1 MFAELEVEAEVEAE
15 VQPRTVFTPDPDL
28 FEPDISGRGDAA
40 SLPERKAAR
49 AGRRKA
55 SARGARKTE
64 QEGAASPLAARRRMP
79 VSARGLGDATDM
91 YLSEIGCSELL
102 DAEAEAA
109 LARKVQGGDA
119 GARLRMIECNL
130 RLVVKIARRY
140 LNRGL
145 PLIDLI
151 EEGNLGLIRAVEKFD
166 PEKGFRFSTYATWW
180 IRQAVERGLMNQAKT
195 IRLPIH
201 IAKEL
206 NGYLR
211 AQRELAQKL
220 DHEPTPEEVAALV
233 EKPVEKVRSLLEL
246 SDQIACTEISVIDGD
261 RPAWDTFEDAN
272 SRDPWEVL
280 QNGQLKSR
288 LDQWL
293 DALPEKSL
301 DVVVR
306 RFGLRGHDITTLEEV
321 GREIGVTRER
331 VRQIQVDALK
341 SLRELMEAEGFDY
354 AAVLGAG

>member
-1 MFAELEVEAEVEAE
+1 MFQEATAE
-15 VQPRTVFTPDPDL
+15 R
-28 FEPDISGRGDAA
+28 
-40 SLPERKAAR
+40 
-49 AGRRKA
+49 
-55 SARGARKTE
+55 
-64 QEGAASPLAARRRMP
+64 EGAAHNSGTPDVGSPDVEPHRENAAPGSVGKAPKRAGKTLKRRMP
-79 VSARGLGDATDM
+79 VTTRGLGDATDM
-91 YLSEIGCSELL
+91 YLSEIGASELL
-102 DAEAEAA
+102 DAEGEAA
-109 LARKVQGGDA
+109 LARKVQAGDA
-119 GARLRMIECNL
+119 AARLRMIECNL

-180 IRQAVERGLMNQAKT
+180 IRQAVERGLMNQSKT

-220 DHEPTPEEVAALV
+220 DHEPSPEEVAQLTG
-233 EKPVEKVRSLLEL
+233 KPVEKVRSLLEL
-246 SDQIACTEISVIDGD
+246 SERIACTEISVIDAD
-261 RPAWDTFEDAN
+261 RPAWDTFEDEQAC
-272 SRDPWEVL
+272 DPWEAL
-280 QNGQLKSR
+280 QNGQLKSH
-288 LDQWL
+288 LDTWL
-293 DALPEKSL
+293 DSLPDKSL

-306 RFGLRGHDITTLEEV
+306 RFGLRGHDVTTLEEV

-331 VRQIQVDALK
+331 VRQIQVEALK
-341 SLRELMEAEGFDY
+341 SMRKLMEETGFDY
-354 AAVLGAG
+354 SAVLGGS

>member
-1 MFAELEVEAEVEAE
+1 MFVETSAEMNSEV
-15 VQPRTVFTPDPDL
+15 TLLDL
-28 FEPDISGRGDAA
+28 PAGS
-40 SLPERKAAR
+40 SLDR
-49 AGRRKA
+49 AGEPSPKRAPKA
-55 SARGARKTE
+55 K
-64 QEGAASPLAARRRMP
+64 PLPRRMP
-79 VSARGLGDATDM
+79 VSKRGLGDATDM
-91 YLSEIGCSELL
+91 YLSEIGASELL
-102 DAEAEAA
+102 DAKGEAA
-109 LARKVQGGDA
+109 LARKVQAGDA
-119 GARLRMIECNL
+119 EARQRMIECNL

-180 IRQAVERGLMNQAKT
+180 IRQSVERGLMNQAKT

-220 DHEPTPEEVAALV
+220 DRDPTAEDIAELIG
-233 EKPVEKVRSLLEL
+233 KPVEKVRSLLEL
-246 SDQIACTEISVIDGD
+246 SEQIACTEISVIDGD
-261 RPAWDTFEDAN
+261 RPAWDTFEDGNAN
-272 SRDPWEVL
+272 DPWEAL
-280 QNGQLKSR
+280 QNGQMKSR
-288 LDQWL
+288 LEEWL
-293 DALPEKSL
+293 DTLPEKSL

-306 RFGLRGHDITTLEEV
+306 RFGLRGHDVTTLEEV

-331 VRQIQVDALK
+331 VRQIQVEALRN
-341 SLRELMEAEGFDY
+341 LRVMMEDEGFDC

>member
-1 MFAELEVEAEVEAE
+1 MFVERTEMESTAEAGEHKAQDTRCSAKPP
-15 VQPRTVFTPDPDL
+15 QRT
-28 FEPDISGRGDAA
+28 
-40 SLPERKAAR
+40 KKYQ
-49 AGRRKA
+49 RR
-55 SARGARKTE
+55 S
-64 QEGAASPLAARRRMP
+64 MP
-79 VSARGLGDATDM
+79 VTTRGLGDATDM
-91 YLSEIGCSELL
+91 YLAEIGASELL
-102 DAEAEAA
+102 DAESEAA
-109 LARKVQGGDA
+109 LAREVQAGDA
-119 GARLRMIECNL
+119 VARLRMIECNL

-201 IAKEL
+201 LAKEL

-220 DHEPTPEEVAALV
+220 DRDPTPEDIAALID
-233 EKPVEKVRSLLEL
+233 KPVEKVRTLLEL
-246 SDQIACTEISVIDGD
+246 SDQIACTEISVIDAD
-261 RPAWDTFEDAN
+261 RPAWDTFEDSN
-272 SRDPWEVL
+272 SSDPWEAL
-280 QNGQLKSR
+280 QNTQLKSR
-288 LDQWL
+288 LDDWL
-293 DALPEKSL
+293 DSLPTKSL
-301 DVVVR
+301 DVVLR

-331 VRQIQVDALK
+331 VRQIQVEAL
-341 SLRELMEAEGFDY
+341 SSMRALMEEEGFDY
-354 AAVLGAG
+354 AAVLGGR

>member
-1 MFAELEVEAEVEAE
+1 MYAEIESEQ
-15 VQPRTVFTPDPDL
+15 VQQVAN
-28 FEPDISGRGDAA
+28 SGAILLGNGM
-40 SLPERKAAR
+40 PPKATR
-49 AGRRKA
+49 AKSVKAKPAKTKKVSKAPKA
-55 SARGARKTE
+55 SAKVTAPKP
-64 QEGAASPLAARRRMP
+64 AATAPSATSSQTRSMP
-79 VSARGLGDATDM
+79 VSGRGLGDATDM
-91 YLSEIGCSELL
+91 YLAEIGASKLL
-102 DAEAEAA
+102 DAEGEAE
-109 LARKVQGGDA
+109 LARKVQAGDA
-119 GARLRMIECNL
+119 AARLQMIESNL

-220 DHEPTPEEVAALV
+220 DHEPTPEDVSLLIG
-233 EKPVEKVRSLLEL
+233 KPVEKVRSLLEL
-246 SDQIACTEISVIDGD
+246 SERIACTEISVLDGE
-261 RPAWDTFEDAN
+261 RAAWDTFEDNNAAN
-272 SRDPWEVL
+272 PWEVFE
-280 QNGQLKSR
+280 NSR
-288 LDQWL
+288 LKEHLDGWL
-293 DALPEKSL
+293 DSLPEKSL

-321 GREIGVTRER
+321 GREIGLTRER
-331 VRQIQVDALK
+331 VRQIQVDALR
-341 SLRELMEAEGFDY
+341 SLRGLMEEKGFDR
-354 AAVLGAG
+354 AAVLG

>member
-1 MFAELEVEAEVEAE
+1 MFAEDIAENPHDEDQLQVREQPSLSEVGSDLGPDGGSGAGSEAVKPSPKRA
-15 VQPRTVFTPDPDL
+15 PR
-28 FEPDISGRGDAA
+28 R
-40 SLPERKAAR
+40 
-49 AGRRKA
+49 A
-55 SARGARKTE
+55 SAPVRQRP
-64 QEGAASPLAARRRMP
+64 SMP
-79 VSARGLGDATDM
+79 ATSRGLGDATDM
-91 YLSEIGCSELL
+91 YLSEIGASELL
-102 DAEAEAA
+102 DAESEAA
-109 LARKVQGGDA
+109 LARKVQSGDA

-220 DHEPTPEEVAALV
+220 DRDPTPEDVAELIG
-233 EKPVEKVRSLLEL
+233 KPVDKVRSLLEL
-246 SDQIACTEISVIDGD
+246 SERISCTEISVIDGD
-261 RPAWDTFEDAN
+261 RPAWDTFEDCN
-272 SRDPWEVL
+272 SSDPWESL
-280 QNGQLKSR
+280 QAGQVNSR
-288 LDQWL
+288 LDAWL
-293 DALPEKSL
+293 DSLPEKPL
-301 DVVVR
+301 AVVVR

-331 VRQIQVDALK
+331 VRQIQVEALK
-341 SLRELMEAEGFDY
+341 TMRTLMEEEGFDY
-354 AAVLGAG
+354 AAVLGSQ

>member
-1 MFAELEVEAEVEAE
+1 MFVETSAEHASAELNSEVAMVH
-15 VQPRTVFTPDPDL
+15 
-28 FEPDISGRGDAA
+28 
-40 SLPERKAAR
+40 
-49 AGRRKA
+49 A
-55 SARGARKTE
+55 SAGSSMDIAGERAPKRMGKH
-64 QEGAASPLAARRRMP
+64 QPRRMP
-79 VSARGLGDATDM
+79 VSKRGLGDATDM
-91 YLSEIGCSELL
+91 YLSEIGASELL
-102 DAEAEAA
+102 DAKSEAA
-109 LARKVQGGDA
+109 LARKVQAGDA
-119 GARLRMIECNL
+119 AARLRMIECNL

-180 IRQAVERGLMNQAKT
+180 IRQSVERGLMNQAKT

-220 DHEPTPEEVAALV
+220 DRDPLAEDIAQLIG
-233 EKPVEKVRSLLEL
+233 KPVEKVRSLLEL
-246 SDQIACTEISVIDGD
+246 SEQIACTEISVIDGD
-261 RPAWDTFEDAN
+261 RPAWDTFEDGNA
-272 SRDPWEVL
+272 SDPWDAL
-280 QNGQLKSR
+280 QNGQMKSR
-288 LDQWL
+288 LEEWL
-293 DALPEKSL
+293 DTLPEKSL
-301 DVVVR
+301 DVVLR
-306 RFGLRGHDITTLEEV
+306 RFGLRGHDVTTLEEV

-331 VRQIQVDALK
+331 VRQIQVEALRN
-341 SLRELMEAEGFDY
+341 LRLMMEEEGFDC

>member
-1 MFAELEVEAEVEAE
+1 MFVE
-15 VQPRTVFTPDPDL
+15 RTEMDSINESDKFNAQDAHSSRK
-28 FEPDISGRGDAA
+28 EPKKAGKY
-40 SLPERKAAR
+40 ERR
-49 AGRRKA
+49 
-55 SARGARKTE
+55 S
-64 QEGAASPLAARRRMP
+64 MP
-79 VSARGLGDATDM
+79 VTTRGLGDATDM
-91 YLSEIGCSELL
+91 YLSEIGASELL
-102 DAEAEAA
+102 DAESEAA
-109 LARKVQGGDA
+109 LARKVQAGDA
-119 GARLRMIECNL
+119 AARLRMIECNL

-201 IAKEL
+201 LAKEL

-220 DHEPTPEEVAALV
+220 DRDPTAEDIAALID
-233 EKPVEKVRSLLEL
+233 KPVEKVRSLLEL
-246 SDQIACTEISVIDGD
+246 SEQIACTEISVIDAD
-261 RPAWDTFEDAN
+261 RPAWDTFEDGN
-272 SRDPWEVL
+272 SSDPWEAL

-288 LDQWL
+288 LDDWL
-293 DALPEKSL
+293 DSLPAKSL
-301 DVVVR
+301 DVVLR
-306 RFGLRGHDITTLEEV
+306 RFGLRGHDVTTLEEV

-331 VRQIQVDALK
+331 VRQIQVEAL
-341 SLRELMEAEGFDY
+341 SSMRALMEEEGFDY
-354 AAVLGAG
+354 SAVLGAQ

>member
-1 MFAELEVEAEVEAE
+1 MFAESTPEMTEVVNCQQELGSPTVSVPEANHVAK
-15 VQPRTVFTPDPDL
+15 PK
-28 FEPDISGRGDAA
+28 RGKKHTKR
-40 SLPERKAAR
+40 S
-49 AGRRKA
+49 
-55 SARGARKTE
+55 
-64 QEGAASPLAARRRMP
+64 MP
-79 VSARGLGDATDM
+79 VTTRGLGDATDM
-91 YLSEIGCSELL
+91 YLVEIGASELL
-102 DAEAEAA
+102 DAKAEAA
-109 LARKVQGGDA
+109 LAREVQCGDQA
-119 GARLRMIECNL
+119 ARLRMIECNL

-220 DHEPTPEEVAALV
+220 DTEPTAEDIADLV
-233 EKPVEKVRSLLEL
+233 GKPVEKVRSLLEL
-246 SDQIACTEISVIDGD
+246 SDRIACTEISVIDGD
-261 RPAWDTFEDAN
+261 RAAWDTFEDTN
-272 SRDPWEVL
+272 SSDPWETL

-288 LDQWL
+288 LDDWL
-293 DALPEKSL
+293 DSLSEKSL

-306 RFGLRGHDITTLEEV
+306 RFGLRGHDVTTLEEV

-331 VRQIQVDALK
+331 VRQIQVEALK
-341 SLRELMEAEGFDY
+341 TLRVKMEEEGFDY
-354 AAVLGAG
+354 AAVLGSD

>member
-1 MFAELEVEAEVEAE
+1 MNKINMKDPEMLEMVAEAAETMDEFVGQTEARERVD
-15 VQPRTVFTPDPDL
+15 TPDQ
-28 FEPDISGRGDAA
+28 A
-40 SLPERKAAR
+40 
-49 AGRRKA
+49 
-55 SARGARKTE
+55 ARKTL
-64 QEGAASPLAARRRMP
+64 PPRRMP
-79 VSARGLGDATDM
+79 VSTRGLGDATDM
-91 YLSEIGCSELL
+91 YLAEIGASKLL
-102 DAEAEAA
+102 DADAEIR
-109 LARKVQGGDA
+109 LARRVQQGDE
-119 GARLRMIECNL
+119 GARAEMIESNL

-220 DHEPTPEEVAALV
+220 DRDPTAEDVAELIG
-233 EKPVEKVRSLLEL
+233 KPVEKVRQLLEL
-246 SDQIACTEISVIDGD
+246 ADNISCTEISVLDAD
-261 RPAWDTFEDAN
+261 RAAWDTFEDVNA
-272 SRDPWEVL
+272 SDPWESL
-280 QNGQLKSR
+280 ESGRLKHR
-288 LDQWL
+288 LNDWL

-306 RFGLRGHDITTLEEV
+306 RFGLRGHDVTTLEEV
-321 GREIGVTRER
+321 GREIGLTRER
-331 VRQIQVDALK
+331 VRQIQVEALK
-341 SLRELMEAEGFDY
+341 SLRAIMEEEGFDQS
-354 AAVLGAG
+354 AVLG

>member
-1 MFAELEVEAEVEAE
+1 MFAESTEMDSINQADEHNL
-15 VQPRTVFTPDPDL
+15 QD
-28 FEPDISGRGDAA
+28 A
-40 SLPERKAAR
+40 SLSNRPPQR
-49 AGRRKA
+49 ATKHVRR
-55 SARGARKTE
+55 S
-64 QEGAASPLAARRRMP
+64 MP
-79 VSARGLGDATDM
+79 VTTNGLGDATDM
-91 YLSEIGCSELL
+91 YLAEIGASELL
-102 DAEAEAA
+102 DAESEAA
-109 LARKVQGGDA
+109 LAREVQQGDPA
-119 GARLRMIECNL
+119 ARSRMIECNL

-220 DHEPTPEEVAALV
+220 DRDPTAEDVASLMG
-233 EKPVEKVRSLLEL
+233 KPVEKVRSLLEL
-246 SDQIACTEISVIDGD
+246 SEQISCTEISVIDAE
-261 RPAWDTFEDAN
+261 RPAWDTFEDTN
-272 SRDPWEVL
+272 STDPWEAL
-280 QNGQLKSR
+280 QNGQLKTR
-288 LDQWL
+288 LDDWL
-293 DALPEKSL
+293 DSLPAKSL

-306 RFGLRGHDITTLEEV
+306 RFGLRGHDVTTLEEV

-331 VRQIQVDALK
+331 VRQIQVEALGA
-341 SLRELMEAEGFDY
+341 LRTLMEEEGFDY
-354 AAVLGAG
+354 AAVLGSQ